1 MRIIIASLLL
11 LFAVPLM
18 AGELPVKYECEPDAG
33 FPLEDKFC
41 DDFKAALVRTD
52 FVTFEYDS
60 ARPYFYIVVL
70 PTVRDG
76 YISVAIAANFVYP
89 PFSGLVLSAF
99 LGGYLIMPDLFDQ
112 QVADGIAVS
121 VVDGMSSWMIYA
133 EPKLSSV
140 QRSRPMTL
148 EVRNE

>member
-1 MRIIIASLLL
+1 MKCILVSLLL
-11 LFAVPLM
+11 LLAAPVL
-18 AGELPVKYECEPDAG
+18 AGELPVKYECEPDEG
-33 FPLEDKFC
+33 FPLENKFC
-41 DDFKAALVRTD
+41 DDLKAALIRTD
-52 FVTFEYDS
+52 FVTLDYE
-60 ARPYFYIVVL
+60 REGTYFYVVVL

-76 YISVAIAANFVYP
+76 YISVAVAAHFVYP
-89 PFSGLVLSAF
+89 PFNGLVLSAF
-99 LGGYLIMPDLFDQ
+99 TGGYLIMPDLFDQ

-148 EVRNE
+148 EVRND